1 MTTKIE
7 IPQWN
12 STKTSFKDW
21 RTQLTEYFAASG
33 DAELLDKSLKPTA
46 ETNYLP
52 VASTPDAFI
61 TKCKDHVQAE
71 LLVRWTGLDKSP
83 AQLRALKA
91 EDLDQD
97 DIEMYLNKVKR
108 HNKKVDAAQDELEE
122 WPKRCAKAAAKI
134 KIALRDT

>member
-12 STKTSFKDW
+12 STKTPFKDW

-61 TKCKDHVQAE
+61 TKCKDHAQAE
-71 LLVRWTGLDKSP
+71 LLVRWTGLEKSS

-91 EDLDQD
+91 EDGIRDVERSRGLGDV
-97 DIEMYLNKVKR
+97 YKR
-108 HNKKVDAAQDELEE
+108 QGVSPPL
-122 WPKRCAKAAAKI
+122 PK
-134 KIALRDT
+134 LPW